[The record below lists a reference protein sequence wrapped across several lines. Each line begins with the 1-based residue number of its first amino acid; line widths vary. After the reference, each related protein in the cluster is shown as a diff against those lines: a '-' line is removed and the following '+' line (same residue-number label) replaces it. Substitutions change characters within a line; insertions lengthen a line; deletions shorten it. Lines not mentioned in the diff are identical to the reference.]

1 MKIQTAVIL
10 AVLIAVS
17 SAQGAPT
24 KNEPSILFNASYGAK
39 LPGSTK
45 DIALWSAS
53 SGWKVAKNRPVPGK
67 SGKALE
73 VALAQNEREAI
84 QLVVR
89 PQNTLSE
96 LTLTATP
103 LKTPEGATLDAGH
116 IELLRVRYVD
126 IKQQTDAWGAIAPWP
141 DPLPPI
147 SAPLTLKAAENQP
160 FWVRVHAPK
169 GTRPGLYTGALRL
182 QAQGYEA
189 EVPLR
194 VRVYAFEL
202 PDRMTCET
210 AFGFSAENIWRYQG
224 VRDPEQQR
232 AVLDKYWASMAA
244 HHITPY
250 HPEYDAKPE
259 VQWRTLGPDEG
270 PAIPEADRRLL
281 QQHPLT
287 PVIDWTRWDAEI
299 KRVFDTYHFQTFRL
313 GIPGMGGGDM
323 QGFKEGTRERDLAFA
338 NYCHAVQEHLRE
350 QGLLD
355 AAYVYWT
362 DEPTK
367 DEYGHVMKWFN
378 RLKEAAPDIRRM
390 LTEQVE
396 PELVGGPNL
405 WCPITTLYKHDKTL
419 ERRQAGDQFW
429 WYVCTGPKQPLCGL
443 FIDHP
448 AVDLRTWLWQTWQHD
463 ITGVLIW
470 QTNLWT
476 TNCAYP
482 DTPQNPYEDPMS
494 WMTGYG
500 TKPGQKRPWG
510 NGDGRFLYPPEA
522 AADANPQAPVLDG
535 PVDSIRFE
543 MLRDGIEDYEY
554 LAILKRLLDEKRAT
568 LPQGKLR
575 KFESL
580 LAVPKS
586 ISVSLRNFNK
596 DPAPI
601 EKRRDQIARTIE
613 QINAQ

>member
-1 MKIQTAVIL
+1 MKHAFIL
-10 AVLIAVS
+10 VVAILMAFS
-17 SAQGAPT
+17 THAAPP
-24 KNEPSILFNASYGAK
+24 KPGPCILFDTSYGAK

-45 DIALWSAS
+45 DVALWSAS
-53 SGWKVAKNRPVPGK
+53 SGWKVAKTRPVPGK
-67 SGKALE
+67 TAKALE
-73 VALAQNEREAI
+73 VSLAGNERDAV
-84 QLVVR
+84 QLVVH
-89 PQNTLSE
+89 PQKELAN
-96 LTLTATP
+96 LTLTVSP
-103 LKTPEGATLDAGH
+103 LKNEAGAVFDAANV
-116 IELLRVRYVD
+116 ELLRVRYVD
-126 IKQQTDAWGAIAPWP
+126 IKQQSDAWGALAPWP

-147 SAPLTLKAAENQP
+147 NGLLTLKAGENQP
-160 FWVRVHAPK
+160 FWLRVHAPK
-169 GTRPGLYTGALRL
+169 NTPAGCYTGAVHL
-182 QAQGYEA
+182 QADGFSA
-189 EVPLR
+189 DVPLH
-194 VRVYAFEL
+194 VHVYGFEL

-210 AFGFSAENIWRYQG
+210 AFGFSAENVWRYQG
-224 VRDPEQQR
+224 ITDPQQRR
-232 AVLDKYWASMAA
+232 AVLDKYWAALSA
-244 HHITPY
+244 HHISPY
-250 HPEYDAKPE
+250 HPEYDAVPE
-259 VQWRTLGPDEG
+259 VQWRTLGPDG
-270 PAIPEADRRLL
+270 GAGIPEADRRLL

-287 PVIDWTRWDAEI
+287 PVIDWTRWDAEL

-313 GIPGMGGGDM
+313 AIPGISGGEY

-338 NYCHAVQEHLRE
+338 NYCRAVQEHLRQ
-350 QGLLD
+350 QGMLD

-362 DEPTK
+362 DEPTR
-367 DEYGHVMKWFN
+367 DAYPHVMAGFK
-378 RLKEAAPDIRRM
+378 RLKDAAPDIRRM

-405 WCPITTLYKHDKTL
+405 WCPITILYKHEETL

-443 FIDHP
+443 FIDHA
-448 AVDLRTWLWQTWQHD
+448 AVDLRTWLWQTWRHD

-522 AADANPQAPVLDG
+522 AANANPPAPVLDG

-554 LAILKRLLDEKRAT
+554 LAILKRLLEEKRAT
-568 LPQGKLR
+568 LPKGKLR

-586 ISVSLRNFNK
+586 IFVDLRNFNK

-601 EKRRDQIARTIE
+601 EKRRDQIARAIE
-613 QINAQ
+613 QINRQ